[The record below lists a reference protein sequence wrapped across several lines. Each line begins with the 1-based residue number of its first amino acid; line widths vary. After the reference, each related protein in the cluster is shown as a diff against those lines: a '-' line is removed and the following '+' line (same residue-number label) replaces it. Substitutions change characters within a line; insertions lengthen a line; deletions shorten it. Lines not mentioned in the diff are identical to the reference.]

1 MNLGGSSFPG
11 DGPFEDPDGS
21 ADDETPVPSE
31 ELHWE
36 SSGGLTGDE
45 DALRGWIP
53 PDDRLWLHPSE
64 IGRESR
70 RASVDARPRVRRSDR
85 LGLLA
90 AGVVGTAALTAAI
103 AAVALAATSSNP
115 ASVRAPASLP
125 PHFKIVG
132 PTSTMSDLNPSAS
145 EECPA
150 SWMSATACKA
160 VKMVEP
166 SMLRIVVGS
175 GQAKAEGTGVAVSV
189 AGETVAITAASL
201 VGKSQSVEAFNSSGV
216 ASTLDVLGVDDE
228 SGIAVVKV
236 PWTMPVVSIAQET
249 VTPGQWLMLA
259 CLGRGSDALVPAI
272 GEVNEADVSAQLM
285 DAIEV
290 DVTALATPGGVLL
303 NSSGS
308 VLGILGEMHSSP
320 GDEMGEFVPA
330 WLAVGVATKL
340 VETHQ
345 VVHGWLDVKG
355 TTAQGIKG
363 AVVVSVTR
371 SGPAAAAGLKPGDVV
386 VGISTSSGRDPIESM
401 ADLRG
406 RLYLEPPGARVE
418 LDVVRGSQA
427 MVLSPVLAAA
437 IP

>member
-1 MNLGGSSFPG
+1 M
-11 DGPFEDPDGS
+11 D
-21 ADDETPVPSE
+21 
-31 ELHWE
+31 
-36 SSGGLTGDE
+36 
-45 DALRGWIP
+45 P

-70 RASVDARPRVRRSDR
+70 RLDVDAHRRARRSDR

-103 AAVALAATSSNP
+103 AAVALAATSSSP
-115 ASVRAPASLP
+115 AAVSTPANLP
-125 PHFKIVG
+125 AHFKVIS
-132 PTSTMSDLNPSAS
+132 PTSTMSDLAPLAS
-145 EECPA
+145 KQCTV

-160 VKMVEP
+160 VKKVEP

-175 GQAKAEGTGVAVSV
+175 GQAKVEGTGVAVSI

-201 VGKSQSVEAFNSSGV
+201 VGKSQSVEAFSSSGV
-216 ASTLDVLGVDDE
+216 ASMLDVLGVDDQ

-259 CLGRGSDALVPAI
+259 CLGRGSDSLVPAI
-272 GEVNEADVSAQLM
+272 GEVNQADVSAQLM
-285 DAIEV
+285 DAFEV
-290 DVTALATPGGVLL
+290 DVTPLATPGGVLL
-303 NSSGS
+303 NSSGD
-308 VLGILGEMHSSP
+308 VLGILAATHSNP

-340 VETHQ
+340 TESHQ
-345 VVHGWLDVKG
+345 VVHGWLDVQG

-363 AVVVSVTR
+363 AFVVSVPQ

-386 VGISTSSGRDPIESM
+386 VGISTSSGTDPIASM

-406 RLYLEPPGARVE
+406 RLYLEPPGTQVE
-418 LDVVRGSQA
+418 LHVVRGSQA
-427 MVLSPVLAAA
+427 MVLSPVLTAA